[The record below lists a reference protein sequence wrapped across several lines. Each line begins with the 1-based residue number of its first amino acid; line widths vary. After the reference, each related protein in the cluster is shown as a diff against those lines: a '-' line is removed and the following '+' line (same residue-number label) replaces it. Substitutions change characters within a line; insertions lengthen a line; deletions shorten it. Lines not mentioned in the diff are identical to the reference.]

1 MVNRG
6 LRQVPVT
13 DGTGWIRIADIAD
26 ICGALLGLPAA

>member
-6 LRQVPVT
+6 VRQVPVT

-26 ICGALLGLPAA
+26 ICGALLGPPAA